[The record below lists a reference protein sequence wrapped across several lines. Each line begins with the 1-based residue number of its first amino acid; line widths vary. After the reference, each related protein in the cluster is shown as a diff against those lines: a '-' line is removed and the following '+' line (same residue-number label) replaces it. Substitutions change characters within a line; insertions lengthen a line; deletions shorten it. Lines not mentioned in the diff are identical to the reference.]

1 MKFKEEKELKRISI
15 LRMID
20 EHKEDRNFIIDEL
33 DNYPISEIREL
44 YKKTKYA
51 SIKNILAE
59 WGRINGVLLDKKLSD
74 LSNELV
80 QEVRK
85 YEFNDMKRTFEE
97 TKINGEEHLITY
109 LSILKL
115 NRNKFK
121 QWYNDNVAT
130 FENVI
135 PNAVFLKNTALD
147 NIDNFIKEALYYLF
161 MEKDIIN

>member
-1 MKFKEEKELKRISI
+1 MKRISI

-59 WGRINGVLLDKKLSD
+59 WGRINGVLLDKTLSD

-85 YEFNDMKRTFEE
+85 YEFNDMKDTFEK
-97 TKINGEEHLITY
+97 TKMNGEEHLITY

-135 PNAVFLKNTALD
+135 PNAAFLKNTALD

>member
-1 MKFKEEKELKRISI
+1 MKRISI

-20 EHKEDRNFIIDEL
+20 ENKEDRNFIIEEL
-33 DNYPISEIREL
+33 DNYPIAEIREL

-85 YEFNDMKRTFEE
+85 YEFNDMKDTFEK
-97 TKINGEEHLITY
+97 TKMNGEEHLITY

-130 FENVI
+130 FENVL
-135 PNAVFLKNTALD
+135 PNAIFLKNTALD

>member
-1 MKFKEEKELKRISI
+1 MKRISI

-20 EHKEDRNFIIDEL
+20 EHKEDENFIIDEL

-85 YEFNDMKRTFEE
+85 YEFNDMKDTFEK
-97 TKINGEEHLITY
+97 TKMNGEEHLITY

-130 FENVI
+130 FENVL
-135 PNAVFLKNTALD
+135 PNAIFLKNTALD

>member
-1 MKFKEEKELKRISI
+1 MKRISI

-20 EHKEDRNFIIDEL
+20 EHKEDKNFIIEEL

-51 SIKNILAE
+51 SIKSILGE
-59 WGRINGVLLDKKLSD
+59 WGRVNGVLLDKKLSD

-85 YEFNDMKRTFEE
+85 YEFNDMKDTFEE

-161 MEKDIIN
+161 MEKYIIN